1 MGPIP
6 ATWQLLGNSN
16 TLNNTHT
23 LKSLTVIFQCHVG
36 KWEGESL
43 TIRSFCNRGSE
54 PGQVAQVEQRHLI
67 QTELLETRQVYKK
80 TQECLEIEIIKAVTV
95 SMGINEKCGIF

>member
-1 MGPIP
+1 M
-6 ATWQLLGNSN
+6 
-16 TLNNTHT
+16 
-23 LKSLTVIFQCHVG
+23 
-36 KWEGESL
+36 
-43 TIRSFCNRGSE
+43 
-54 PGQVAQVEQRHLI
+54 AQVEQRHLI